1 MALAGDVGCS
11 TGPTL
16 VGMVSGVMG
25 DNLKMGI
32 LAGTVFPCLLLIG
45 LLISRK
51 GVRKKYLNRLRN
63 GEFTRRS

>member
-1 MALAGDVGCS
+1 
-11 TGPTL
+11 
-16 VGMVSGVMG
+16 MG

-63 GEFTRRS
+63 GEFTGRS